1 MRHRFQLFVDP
12 RDLEQGQ
19 VLLEV
24 PLQFLAW
31 DGQIILDGIIAAA
44 DLATR
49 LIGHTDD
56 GGLLD
61 VGIFIEELFDFPRVN
76 VFAHGNNHFLQAVDD
91 MQVAVFVANSDIA
104 GVEPASFESLGRFLR
119 LVPIALHDVFPLDE
133 ELALLADG
141 DIMIL
146 FVNDAHLGT
155 QSTLSSEAIWRAS

>member
-31 DGQIILDGIIAAA
+31 DGQII
-44 DLATR
+44 
-49 LIGHTDD
+49 
-56 GGLLD
+56 
-61 VGIFIEELFDFPRVN
+61 DFARVN